1 MKSCCCRRFTQTPSV
16 LGSRQLCARGVCGSG
31 NTAVTT
37 LLIQNQHSVN
47 LWRTFNHAAPPH
59 TDWNWSLS
67 LCCHTCS
74 FQIKVRSCLLVS
86 APNSRLFF
94 FKWQPTFSNGS
105 KDAIWAAVYAR
116 RDLPCLWIPGCRSA
130 GPPPQCSPSSDSCVD
145 DSSDQLFT
153 PEIRRRLPGT
163 KAVALRQSKGSKLL
177 PHALPGLRVRVIVR
191 LLRSCRVVSIQ
202 EALIS
207 HSSLLLPVTST
218 HHVAF

>member
-1 MKSCCCRRFTQTPSV
+1 MAYIQSRSSPSYRLELISV
-16 LGSRQLCARGVCGSG
+16 S
-31 NTAVTT
+31 
-37 LLIQNQHSVN
+37 LLSYLQFSNKGQIVP
-47 LWRTFNHAAPPH
+47 F
-59 TDWNWSLS
+59 
-67 LCCHTCS
+67 S
-74 FQIKVRSCLLVS
+74 FCTKLKVVFL
-86 APNSRLFF
+86 
-94 FKWQPTFSNGS
+94 KWQPTFSNGS